1 MFCVYKNQCTLTS
14 SAMLSRWAGRPSERE
29 LSEPLVLGKIRKKT
43 QKELSDKEAE
53 ALNQGVTVSVAKQT
67 LARRAK
73 VPWQRESRT
82 LGYTVYSPRDL
93 GSPEGISIFISS
105 ELILIPRSQDSASY
119 SGKSAECIN
128 R

>member
-1 MFCVYKNQCTLTS
+1 MFCVYENQCTLTS

-67 LARRAK
+67 LARLAEGEQG
-73 VPWQRESRT
+73 PG
-82 LGYTVYSPRDL
+82 LYSVQ
-93 GSPEGISIFISS
+93 S
-105 ELILIPRSQDSASY
+105 
-119 SGKSAECIN
+119 
-128 R
+128 